1 MNHMT
6 QPTPD
11 AFRLVALIDAHDKAN
26 SNTPDSSGKIAG
38 FDSFALTGAAG
49 HRAQLMIEGHG
60 TLRKTLTPQQ
70 IDELTRLLAA
80 MWRDGFAV
88 GVSSQSHD
96 D

>member
-1 MNHMT
+1 MS

-11 AFRLVALIDAHDKAN
+11 TFRLVALIDAHDKVN
-26 SNTPDSSGKIAG
+26 GNTPDGSGKVAG

-60 TLRKTLTPQQ
+60 TLRKTLAPQQ
-70 IDELTRLLAA
+70 IDELARLLAS

-88 GVSSQSHD
+88 GVRSQQPD
-96 D
+96 A